1 MESDDSVEVSLD
13 FFHQTVNDIQR
24 LKAAADTEPERCI
37 NAVPV

>member
-13 FFHQTVNDIQR
+13 FFHHTVNDLER
-24 LKAAADTEPERCI
+24 LKVAADTEPERYI